1 MSERQGPD
9 LGAERLRGLFDELS
23 TELEKCGQTAQ
34 LFVVGGAAMALAYDQ
49 LRLTR
54 DVDAAFE
61 PRSTIR
67 QLAREIAERHRME
80 ADWINDAACGLLPID
95 GPDHSRHAVIRRC
108 RCTNMAC
115 RE

>member
-9 LGAERLRGLFDELS
+9 LGAERLKGLFDELS

-61 PRSTIR
+61 PRSTIHDPTT
-67 QLAREIAERHRME
+67 REG
-80 ADWINDAACGLLPID
+80 D
-95 GPDHSRHAVIRRC
+95 C
-108 RCTNMAC
+108 RASPYGG
-115 RE
+115 RLDQ